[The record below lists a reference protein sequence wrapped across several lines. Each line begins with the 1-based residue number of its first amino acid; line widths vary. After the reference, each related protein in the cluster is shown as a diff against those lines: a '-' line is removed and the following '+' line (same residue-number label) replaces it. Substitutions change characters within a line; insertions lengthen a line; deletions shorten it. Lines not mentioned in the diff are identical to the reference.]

1 METVSRCFSL
11 TATIEVTFTKRDS
24 AVKKSVGASLSGRK
38 ERRVA
43 AKKYLIAFNLIIAW
57 IVYTSVALAAAQLET
72 VTIGFSSFSG
82 FYGPLWLA
90 VEDRLGR
97 KYGLDLKAVYAGRV
111 RPQQLLASGE
121 VPLVI
126 ASGSGAVTS
135 HVLGVKDQV
144 IVALMSN
151 KVGGGIFSRTEI
163 KTPEDLKGKVI
174 GTGRPGALNDIMVRH
189 VLARKW
195 QLAPERD
202 VKLMPVGDP
211 ALMLQALERGVV
223 DATSLTIPAMFVA
236 RSRGFRELTNYDK
249 LGLTYPMHAV
259 TTLRQTLSKDPQVID
274 KVLKSLIEA
283 ISVFKTN
290 KEKSFAVWRKYMR
303 GASEEFLEETY
314 QYTSA
319 ELEAVPTPS
328 VEVIRSAL
336 DIVSAQYP
344 QANQTDPNL
353 IVDPSFVKRIEQS
366 GFVATLYKK

>member
-1 METVSRCFSL
+1 MT
-11 TATIEVTFTKRDS
+11 
-24 AVKKSVGASLSGRK
+24 
-38 ERRVA
+38 
-43 AKKYLIAFNLIIAW
+43 AKKRWIVVNLIIGW
-57 IVYTSVALAAAQLET
+57 IAHASLALAAAQLET
-72 VTIGFSSFSG
+72 VTVGFSSFSG

-90 VEDRLGR
+90 VEDGLGK
-97 KYGLDLKAVYAGRV
+97 KYGLDLKAIYAGRV

-151 KVGGGIFSRTEI
+151 KVGGGIFAKTEI
-163 KTPEDLKGKVI
+163 KKPEDLKGKLMA
-174 GTGRPGALNDIMVRH
+174 TGRPGALNDIMTRH
-189 VLARKW
+189 VLTRKW
-195 QLAPERD
+195 ELVPDRD
-202 VKLMPVGDP
+202 VKLMPVGEP

-223 DATSLTIPAMFVA
+223 DASSLTIPAMFVA
-236 RSRGFRELTNYDK
+236 RNRGFRELVNYDK

-259 TTLRQTLSKDPQVID
+259 TTLRSTVTKNPQLIE

-283 ISVFKTN
+283 IAVFKTN

-319 ELEAVPTPS
+319 GLEAVPTPS
-328 VEVIRSAL
+328 VEVIKSAL
-336 DIVSAQYP
+336 DIVSARYP
-344 QANQTDPNL
+344 QAIQTDPNL
-353 IVDPSFVKRIEQS
+353 IVDPFFVDRIEQS
-366 GFVATLYKK
+366 GFIATLYRK

>member
-1 METVSRCFSL
+1 MVAKKHLIFFNFIIGCL
-11 TATIEVTFTKRDS
+11 AYTAIAS
-24 AVKKSVGASLSGRK
+24 GAS
-38 ERRVA
+38 
-43 AKKYLIAFNLIIAW
+43 
-57 IVYTSVALAAAQLET
+57 QLES

-90 VEDRLGR
+90 VEDQLGR
-97 KYGLDLKAVYAGRV
+97 KHGLDLKAVYAGRV

-151 KVGGGIFSRTEI
+151 KVGGGIFAKTEI
-163 KTPEDLKGKVI
+163 KGPEDLKGKLMA
-174 GTGRPGALNDIMVRH
+174 TGRPGALNDIMTRH
-189 VLARKW
+189 VLMRKW
-195 QLAPERD
+195 QMMPDRD
-202 VKLMPVGDP
+202 VKLMPVGEP

-236 RSRGFRELTNYDK
+236 RKKGFRELANYDK
-249 LGLTYPMHAV
+249 LGLRYPMNAL
-259 TTLRQTLSKDPQVID
+259 TTLRSTVSKSPEIID
-274 KVLKSLIEA
+274 KVIKTLIEA
-283 ISVFKTN
+283 TAVIKTN

-319 ELEAVPTPS
+319 ELEAVPAPS
-328 VEVIRSAL
+328 VEVIKSAL
-336 DIVSAQYP
+336 DIVSAHYP
-344 QANQTDPNL
+344 QAKQTDPNL
-353 IVDPSFVKRIEQS
+353 IVDASFVNRIEQS
-366 GFVATLYKK
+366 GLVGSLYKQ